1 MFASIYYGKISKD
14 ETERLLEKY
23 GREGSFLARDSETVP
38 GSFCLCVRRDT
49 FVHTYRISQ
58 TSGKW
63 AVKAAPAVTPQLFE
77 TLDKLIDTYRRAAP
91 STMAPL
97 LYPLDK
103 TALNNS
109 NQNKGRTGVV
119 PFYQYI

>member
-1 MFASIYYGKISKD
+1 MFTSIYYGNISKD

-23 GREGSFLARDSETVP
+23 GRDGSFLIRDSETVP

-63 AVKAAPAVTPQLFE
+63 AVKAAPAVTSQLFE
-77 TLDKLIDTYRRAAP
+77 TLDKLIDTYRRAVP

-109 NQNKGRTGVV
+109 NQNKE
-119 PFYQYI
+119 FDYLELC

>member
-1 MFASIYYGKISKD
+1 MFTSIYYGKINKD

-23 GREGSFLARDSETVP
+23 GTEGSFLVRDSETVP

-49 FVHTYRISQ
+49 FVYTYRIIQ

-63 AVKAAPAVTPQLFE
+63 AVKAEPAVTPQLFE
-77 TLDKLIDTYRRAAP
+77 TLDKLIDTYRRAVP

-103 TALNNS
+103 TALNHS
-109 NQNKGRTGVV
+109 NQNKESD
-119 PFYQYI
+119 YLELC